1 MKSISR
7 GMTFK
12 RDLIAPDEMEQAV
25 AALAGAVAEQL
36 RREKRKD
43 RVIQVQIRTPILTAF
58 SRQAMRPFATCTLQ
72 KLETHAL
79 TLIRKNWHVSK
90 DMPIRTLTVGVA
102 GLVEA

>member
-36 RREKRKD
+36 RRGLQNLVDQYNSGTRLHIKIRG
-43 RVIQVQIRTPILTAF
+43 RVAELVYAADLKSASFTGLWVRVPFRPPINYVCLRAF
-58 SRQAMRPFATCTLQ
+58 FVY
-72 KLETHAL
+72 
-79 TLIRKNWHVSK
+79 I
-90 DMPIRTLTVGVA
+90 
-102 GLVEA
+102 

>member
-36 RREKRKD
+36 RREKHLHAAG
-43 RVIQVQIRTPILTAF
+43 VGNP
-58 SRQAMRPFATCTLQ
+58 RPDFDPE
-72 KLETHAL
+72 KLAC
-79 TLIRKNWHVSK
+79 K
-90 DMPIRTLTVGVA
+90 
-102 GLVEA
+102 